1 MGAKLTF
8 DGPFSVELSGLS
20 QRRGTR
26 MLFSSLD
33 LSLPSGR
40 ALLLTGPNGSGKTTL
55 LRTIAGFLKPL
66 SGTVTLSGAGDEVD
80 LPEKCHFIGHYN
92 GLKASMTAEENLRF
106 WQRVLASDHAGD
118 ARSVNDALIE
128 LNIEHLADIPAGYL
142 SAGQQ
147 RRLALARLLLS
158 PRPIWL
164 MDEPTAALD
173 DAGTRLVVALVD
185 RHTAAGGLA
194 ILSTH
199 LPLPVQRGT
208 GFDMRDALRE
218 REEAVG

>member
-1 MGAKLTF
+1 MGTNLTF
-8 DGPFSVELSGLS
+8 GGPFSVELKGLS

-33 LSLPSGR
+33 LSLSSGR

-66 SGTVTLSGAGDEVD
+66 SGTVALTGADDADE

-92 GLKASMTAEENLRF
+92 GLKATLTAEENLRF
-106 WQRVLASDHAGD
+106 WQRVLASCHPGE
-118 ARSVNDALIE
+118 ARSVMDALIE

-147 RRLALARLLLS
+147 RRLALARLLLA

-173 DAGTRLVVALVD
+173 DAGTRLVVSLVD

-199 LPLPVQRGT
+199 LPLPVQRVT

-218 REEAVG
+218 EVPG